1 MADSGNQRADAIVAP
16 VCFAC
21 HPLSPVP
28 GQLYGTGIGLK
39 RRPRA
44 FKLSLSRVSLRPYI
58 DCNPIPL
65 LSTSS
70 AYPCCDAIACSAPLF
85 YNPVHIQPY
94 PLSQNSQ
101 CSSTTRVYIAFRAW
115 FPSLH
120 GDACLPPRPC
130 VSRTTTRTMYSN
142 FSLVLQKCY
151 INEREIG

>member
-101 CSSTTRVYIAFRAW
+101 CSSTTRVYMLFGPGSLLCTAMPVCLLDLAFQEQ
-115 FPSLH
+115 PPEQCIPTSLLYYKN
-120 GDACLPPRPC
+120 AI
-130 VSRTTTRTMYSN
+130 STR
-142 FSLVLQKCY
+142 
-151 INEREIG
+151 ER